1 MMKTK
6 NNVMFLYLRQR
17 ERCFLG
23 ERMLEVDWVE
33 QMMNQAFQRRYP
45 SRKRIHT
52 QLSPSLAVMATLLF
66 PSAVRK
72 HFI

>member
-6 NNVMFLYLRQR
+6 NNVMFLYLCQR
-17 ERCFLG
+17 ERYFLG

-33 QMMNQAFQRRYP
+33 QTMNQAFQRRCP

-52 QLSPSLAVMATLLF
+52 QLSPSPAVMATLLF

-72 HFI
+72 RFI